1 MTTRTQIA
9 GCLAAAVLGVVGC
22 RTPKPATP
30 VPPPRPPAPAPD
42 LPATK
47 PVPVEPDYRTL
58 PATDPLGKLG
68 SPFESTFRALSE
80 EECRRSAVAH
90 TALADVLEGENDV
103 PPPATPTCRHP
114 HKKDPEA
121 AKAAAVDALLRELRA
136 HAAEEARNRSA
147 ADALEQFFRLADAEG
162 RGELLRA
169 MVPTLDRLREA
180 VVKARATGVRV
191 PVEADELDRQRA
203 SFAGTLAQADLGVEL
218 LNIDLKRRTG
228 LPAGGDRL
236 WPTGSFAVTDA
247 PVDAEAAVQVAL
259 ANRPDLKFLRAAYL
273 GLTPD
278 TLPTVQEILRTKAT
292 DVAGR
297 SGPAQAA
304 AKGLLPYLS
313 HSGAKCDPN
322 AAAELEVRRRQLYT
336 LIADRE
342 RAAADETRAAA
353 AMLVAQGKQV
363 ALARWRADQANA
375 KLPDAK
381 KAGPFV
387 ELPAILE
394 AQRGR
399 ADVIAAVMAWHQ
411 ARIKLAAA
419 QGLLAGGTPESPK

>member
-1 MTTRTQIA
+1 MTTRAQIA

-22 RTPKPATP
+22 HTPKQVAPI
-30 VPPPRPPAPAPD
+30 PPPRPPAPAPD
-42 LPATK
+42 LSATK

-58 PATDPLGKLG
+58 PNTDPLGKLG
-68 SPFESTFRALSE
+68 KPAETTFRALSE

-103 PPPATPTCRHP
+103 PGPPPASRRPC
-114 HKKDPEA
+114 KKDPEA
-121 AKAAAVDALLRELRA
+121 AKAAAVDALLRELRT

-162 RGELLRA
+162 RGELMRA
-169 MVPTLDRLREA
+169 ALPTLDQLREA
-180 VVKARATGVRV
+180 VAKARATGVRV
-191 PVEADELDRQRA
+191 PVEPDELDRQRA
-203 SFAGTLAQADLGVEL
+203 SFVGTLAQADLGVEL

-236 WPTGSFAVTDA
+236 WPTGSFAVADA
-247 PVDAEAAVQVAL
+247 PIDVESAVQVAL

-278 TLPTVQEILRTKAT
+278 TLPTVREILRTKAT

-297 SGPAQAA
+297 AGPAQAA
-304 AKGLLPYLS
+304 AKGVLPYLT
-313 HSGAKCDPN
+313 HSGTKCDPN

-353 AMLVAQGKQV
+353 AMLAAQGKQV
-363 ALARWRADQANA
+363 ALARWRADQATA

-381 KAGPFV
+381 KAGPFA
-387 ELPAILE
+387 ELPAVLE
-394 AQRGR
+394 ARRAR

-411 ARIKLAAA
+411 ARVKLAAA